1 MWCYFYSQI
10 CSLFCIE
17 FFRSISL
24 GEMHKYLSFF
34 ILHWQGCF
42 FLFFW
47 QARFLYSYARL
58 SSSQSIL
65 RDPIISNEA
74 EEPVLTPTWLI
85 LISECKYTLHNS
97 MCCLGLKGN
106 WILNPKPTR
115 PLLSIEHFIG
125 ALFLLIHYISSVSNS
140 TELKIENMYDMK
152 TWNLFTST

>member
-1 MWCYFYSQI
+1 MQPFLYWNFLVYKSWWDAQI
-10 CSLFCIE
+10 FKFFCPPLT
-17 FFRSISL
+17 RL
-24 GEMHKYLSFF
+24 
-34 ILHWQGCF
+34 F

-65 RDPIISNEA
+65 RDPIISYEA